1 MPSLQGIKTWLD
13 YELYFLGV
21 TVLLVVVLVG
31 SRILLGLLDGV
42 SVSAIELIGLSVL
55 VVLASVW
62 WVGRLR

>member
-21 TVLLVVVLVG
+21 AVLLVVVLVG

>member
-1 MPSLQGIKTWLD
+1 MPSLQGIKTWVD

-21 TVLLVVVLVG
+21 AVLLVVVLVG

>member
-21 TVLLVVVLVG
+21 AVLLVVILVG

-62 WVGRLR
+62 WVGRFR

>member
-21 TVLLVVVLVG
+21 VVLLAVVLVG

-42 SVSAIELIGLSVL
+42 SVSAIELISLSVL
-55 VVLASVW
+55 VILASVW
-62 WVGRLR
+62 WVGRFR